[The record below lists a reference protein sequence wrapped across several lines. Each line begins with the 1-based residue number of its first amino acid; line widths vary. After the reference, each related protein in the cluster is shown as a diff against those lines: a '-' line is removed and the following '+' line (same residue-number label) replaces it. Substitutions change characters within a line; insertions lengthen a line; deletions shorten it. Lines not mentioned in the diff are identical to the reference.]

1 VMIGRYIG
9 QKKIDTAK
17 RCAWYH
23 LKLTVILSGVIGAA
37 VVMFRQPL
45 MSLFG
50 VSDVVRSNASMVLLI
65 YGLDMIMRNLPYMMV
80 VGIFRAGGDSRYGLI
95 VDAVTAYL
103 IGIPLTATAGLV
115 LGLSVPATYLIMY
128 LVEDVLKVFIYG
140 RYMLSYKWI
149 KPVV

>member
-1 VMIGRYIG
+1 
-9 QKKIDTAK
+9 
-17 RCAWYH
+17 
-23 LKLTVILSGVIGAA
+23 
-37 VVMFRQPL
+37 

-50 VSDVVRSNASMVLLI
+50 VSDIVRADASSVLLI
-65 YGLDMIMRNLPYMMV
+65 YGLDMVMRNLPYMMV
-80 VGIFRAGGDSRYGLI
+80 VGIFRAGGDSKYGLI

-103 IGIPLTATAGLV
+103 IGIPLTAFVGLV

-149 KPVV
+149 RPVV